1 MLFTIPPPRK
11 LLWFALLL
19 AGSASGQKQ
28 PVSLPSSCGV
38 KETSFDV
45 KLDNTKHSLAQ
56 PGPGKAL
63 IYFIQQAGSRLNQI
77 NWRVPTVLLGIDGA
91 WVGAYNES
99 AWFAMEI
106 APGEHH
112 VCTLMQ
118 GQMGLLIRDQVETA
132 DFVAEANHVYYFR
145 TREIAATNTEY
156 LFLDAVDRDQALY
169 RIASYPRSVS
179 KQKK

>member
-1 MLFTIPPPRK
+1 MK
-11 LLWFALLL
+11 HVLLALLL
-19 AGSASGQKQ
+19 AASAVAQKPPNDLPSACGPKDANFEVKLENAKPAQ
-28 PVSLPSSCGV
+28 PV
-38 KETSFDV
+38 
-45 KLDNTKHSLAQ
+45 
-56 PGPGKAL
+56 PGKAL